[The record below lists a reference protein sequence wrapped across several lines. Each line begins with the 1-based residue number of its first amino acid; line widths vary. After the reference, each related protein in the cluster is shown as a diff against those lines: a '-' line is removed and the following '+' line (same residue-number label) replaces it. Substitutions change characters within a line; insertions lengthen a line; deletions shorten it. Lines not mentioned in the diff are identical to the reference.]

1 MFLGVCERVTGQ
13 QKKRRGR
20 RREREKG
27 DRGQEKR
34 EREHFPNN
42 DYTETVTTKFT
53 KRRHHLHVAHQSKGI
68 FHPMGAPRHLQM
80 RRKPRPF

>member
-1 MFLGVCERVTGQ
+1 MCIGVRERVTEQ
-13 QKKRRGR
+13 EKKRRGGR
-20 RREREKG
+20 GGGKG

-42 DYTETVTTKFT
+42 DCTETVTTKFT
-53 KRRHHLHVAHQSKGI
+53 KRGHHLQVAHQSKGI

-80 RRKPRPF
+80 RRKPRPY